1 MAAPAKADHPAK
13 AEAKPDAKADA
24 AAAPAAVAAPAA
36 KGGIGKWLPAIVTV
50 LLAPAATW
58 AAVEFVV
65 LPRLQKKIAATSSA
79 TPAEHGD
86 APAAHPAESGG
97 HGSKGK
103 GKDGKDAGAPGY
115 EFKDIVVNLAGTMGT
130 RYLKT
135 SFLVTGADS
144 KAEPNVKTV
153 FEGAKPRLLDIT
165 NNILST
171 LTLAD
176 LEEPGS
182 RNVIREKLVGAYN
195 QALGR
200 KVADQIYFSD
210 FVIQ

>member
-1 MAAPAKADHPAK
+1 MPPPPKADPK
-13 AEAKPDAKADA
+13 AEAKPDAKPDVNALA
-24 AAAPAAVAAPAA
+24 AANPAPVAR
-36 KGGIGKWLPAIVTV
+36 GGLSAWLPAIAALV
-50 LLAPAATW
+50 LAPVATW

-65 LPRLQKKIAATSSA
+65 LPRLQKKIAATPITA
-79 TPAEHGD
+79 TTAA
-86 APAAHPAESGG
+86 APEAAAVATET
-97 HGSKGK
+97 GK
-103 GKDGKDAGAPGY
+103 AKKDKDGKDIPAANY
-115 EFKDIVVNLAGTMGT
+115 QFDNIVVNLAGTMGT

-135 SFLVTGADS
+135 SFLVTGAD
-144 KAEPNVKTV
+144 PNIKTI

-165 NNILST
+165 NNVLSS

-195 QALGR
+195 QALGH
-200 KVADQIYFSD
+200 KVAEQVYFSD